1 MEMNCDRTIQARLM
15 ALLFVPLALWG
26 GRAMAQE
33 VNPAEMV
40 RAALQA
46 IQMVDQ
52 NRTAELWDGATP
64 AARKRLGRA
73 EFVNQLAQQR
83 APLGAPQQRTWVAIN
98 RQMVND
104 ADAELAGQYL
114 SVEYETRFAAAASK
128 RELVSFHLER
138 DGVWR
143 FSGYVL
149 K

>member
-1 MEMNCDRTIQARLM
+1 MSSIWTIRSRL
-15 ALLFVPLALWG
+15 LALTLAPLMLWCG
-26 GRAMAQE
+26 MARAQE
-33 VNPAEMV
+33 VDASEMV
-40 RAALQA
+40 RASLQA
-46 IQMVDQ
+46 IQLIDQ
-52 NRTAELWDGATP
+52 NRAAELWDGATP

-73 EFVNQLAQQR
+73 EFVNQLTQQR
-83 APLGAPQQRTWVAIN
+83 GPLGTPQQRTWVTIN

-143 FSGYVL
+143 FSGYFL

>member
-1 MEMNCDRTIQARLM
+1 MNPDRTTRSRLL
-15 ALLFVPLALWG
+15 ALMFVPLLLWG
-26 GRAMAQE
+26 GTAIAQD
-33 VNPAEMV
+33 VNASEMV

-73 EFVNQLAQQR
+73 EFVNQLTQQR

-98 RQMVND
+98 RQMVTD
-104 ADAELAGQYL
+104 PDVELAGQYL

>member
-1 MEMNCDRTIQARLM
+1 MNSDRTARARL
-15 ALLFVPLALWG
+15 LALMFAPLMMWAG
-26 GRAMAQE
+26 MAGAQD
-33 VNPAEMV
+33 VNASEMV
-40 RAALQA
+40 AASLQA
-46 IQMVDQ
+46 IQMIDQ
-52 NRTAELWDGATP
+52 NRAAELWDGATP

-73 EFVNQLAQQR
+73 EFVNQLTQQR
-83 APLGAPQQRTWVAIN
+83 SPLGAPQQRTWVAIN
-98 RQMVND
+98 RQMVTD

-143 FSGYVL
+143 FSGYFL

>member
-1 MEMNCDRTIQARLM
+1 VKNPCRTIRSWLL
-15 ALLFVPLALWG
+15 ALLIAPLAWWSG
-26 GRAMAQE
+26 GAMAQD
-33 VNPAEMV
+33 VNPSEMV

-46 IQMVDQ
+46 IQLVDQ
-52 NRTAELWDGATP
+52 NRAAELWDGATP

-83 APLGAPQQRTWVAIN
+83 APLGAPQQRTWISIN
-98 RQMVND
+98 RQMVTD
-104 ADAELAGQYL
+104 ADVELAGQYL

-149 K
+149 R